1 MNCPCCASAEILLR
15 SAKRLSCACAAC
27 GHQWQS
33 HPTAAPIDYRQLSG
47 RNIPDAA
54 AHQAKLDDR
63 LTDIAPLL
71 FPNLKVLEIGCAEGS
86 LAACVMARG
95 AMHYSGIELSGDALA
110 AEKILH
116 RVIREPATKL
126 HGEVFDLLLSF
137 HVLEHINDITAEV
150 GAWRSLLGDAGVLLV
165 EVPNQAGHP
174 LLSDDPNVEHLHQF
188 TTSSLSALLDRAG
201 FAIER
206 MTCGHFESAVYSDS
220 LRVIARPCLPP
231 ESKRAALVARF
242 RQALNRPFAIWGI
255 GGDYHSYVA
264 PWISEMP
271 PSALIDS
278 NAARHGEEIGGN
290 LVESY
295 DPYRHKDLLILVAS
309 LRYSSDI
316 ARDAKSCGVAAE
328 SLVYLADIYG
338 LPRHKRSAENAP

>member
-1 MNCPCCASAEILLR
+1 MNCPCCASAEILIR
-15 SAKRLSCACAAC
+15 SAKRLSRACVAC
-27 GHQWQS
+27 GHQWQP

-47 RNIPDAA
+47 RNTPDAA

-71 FPNLKVLEIGCAEGS
+71 FPNLRVLEIGCAEGS
-86 LAACVMARG
+86 LAASVMARA
-95 AMHYSGIELSGDALA
+95 AMHYSGIELSADALA

-137 HVLEHINDITAEV
+137 HVLEHIDNIAAEV
-150 GAWRSLLGDAGVLLV
+150 CAWQTLLSDDGVLLV

-188 TTSSLSALLDRAG
+188 TTSSLAALLSRAG

-206 MTCGHFESAVYSDS
+206 MTSGHFESAVYRDS
-220 LRVIARPCLPP
+220 LRVIARPCLSP

-255 GGDYHSYVA
+255 GGDYHGYVA
-264 PWISEMP
+264 PWINELP
-271 PSALIDS
+271 ASALIDS
-278 NAARHGEEIGGN
+278 NAARHGEKIGGN
-290 LVESY
+290 LVASY
-295 DPYRHKDLLILVAS
+295 DSHLHKDLLILVAS
-309 LRYSSDI
+309 LRFSSDI
-316 ARDAKSCGVAAE
+316 AHHAKSCGVAAE
-328 SLVYLADIYG
+328 SLVYLADIYD
-338 LPRHKRSAENAP
+338 LPRDKCRPEDAP